1 VGYRHFRSRLPRFRP
16 FRKPRVFWAGL
27 RYAIKNDV
35 SVGLQVLL
43 SGLTVGVCVV
53 FHQWLDVLVILV
65 ATGLMLAAE
74 LLTTAIEELCDFVEP
89 DQDVRIGAIKDVSSA
104 AVGFGVLVW
113 ALTLLLE
120 LGQLLQGRQ

>member
-1 VGYRHFRSRLPRFRP
+1 VGHRHFRSRLPRFRP
-16 FRKPRVFWAGL
+16 VRKLRVFWADL

-43 SGLTVGVCVV
+43 SGLTVGVCLV
-53 FHQWLDVLVILV
+53 FHHWIDVLVILV
-65 ATGLMLAAE
+65 ATGLMLTAE
-74 LLTTAIEELCDFVEP
+74 LFNTAIEELCDFVEP

-120 LGQLLQGRQ
+120 LGRLLRRE